1 MHKLITYVTAIA
13 NDGYYEDL
21 LYRIQKTLDLNLFFL
36 DKIKDKNKIEIIIV
50 DWGSK
55 KKFSDLIHVNS
66 KFKKQV
72 KFVYVN
78 EKVTKKYS
86 RNYKNNFNI
95 DTSFNAGIRRAKGK
109 FIIVGGCDQFF
120 DLSSWRNLINFAK
133 ENKGNKNIF
142 LVPRKILDYDL
153 YKSNFN
159 NEYYLKS
166 LNHFNSTNFKFKAHT
181 FYTGGGFAT
190 MLSKSNYTFFR
201 GLNEK
206 MRPGTSN
213 DSESVL
219 RSNLYGLNKIN
230 TDKFGIHLTKFPP
243 IENSL
248 RNKIVYSE
256 GFRTQPSPT
265 KKINV
270 NSLNCGLKN
279 ENLKISYSKNIS
291 KSFENSNKFIS
302 KNIFEFK
309 KNKLSVYKT
318 LLNSSQ
324 FHLKNFFYLR
334 KIFLIIN
341 LIDSLKV
348 SKFSEYGFN
357 NSSTLDII
365 GNRFK
370 YLDIII
376 FDNDKR
382 NYSNAYYKR
391 VGRVVESF
399 NESRYGLFH
408 SIISDKDQIFFN
420 YLKNNYLKG
429 ERNLLLIKPD
439 NLNSLKK
446 IFKTLNRNNHNKL
459 FNYILI
465 FQSQKFYNK
474 DFLTY
479 LKKKYYI
486 YQINQNE
493 FFLLKKEDFKNTN
506 IDEKKINKIL
516 SISSVEFILPYFIF
530 LCHKT
535 FSKIFKFIR
544 ALAYSLLR

>member
-13 NDGYYEDL
+13 NDGYYKDL
-21 LYRIQKTLDLNLFFL
+21 VYRIQKTIDLNLFFL
-36 DKIKDKNKIEIIIV
+36 NKIKDKYKIEIIIV

-55 KKFSDLIHVNS
+55 KKFSDLIYVNS

-72 KFVYVN
+72 KFVYVS
-78 EKVTKKYS
+78 EKLTKKHS
-86 RNYKNNFNI
+86 RNYKNNFNL
-95 DTSFNAGIRRAKGK
+95 DTSFNVGIRRAKGK

-190 MLSKSNYTFFR
+190 MLTKSNYTFFR

-206 MRPGTSN
+206 MKPGTSN

-219 RSNLYGLNKIN
+219 RSNLYGLNKVN
-230 TDKFGIHLTKFPP
+230 TDKFGIHLIKFPP

-248 RNKIVYSE
+248 RNKIVYSK
-256 GFRTQPSPT
+256 GFRAQPTPT

-270 NSLNCGLKN
+270 NNLNWGLKN
-279 ENLKISYSKNIS
+279 ENLKISYSKNTS
-291 KSFENSNKFIS
+291 KGFENSNKFLS
-302 KNIFEFK
+302 KNFFEYK
-309 KNKLSVYKT
+309 KNKLSIYNT

-334 KIFLIIN
+334 KIFLTIN
-341 LIDSLKV
+341 LIDFLKV

-376 FDNDKR
+376 FDNNKK
-382 NYSNAYYKR
+382 NYSNTYYKR
-391 VGRVVESF
+391 VGSIIDTF

-408 SIISDKDQIFFN
+408 SIISDKDQIFFD

-429 ERNLLLIKPD
+429 ERSLLLIKPG

-446 IFKTLNRNNHNKL
+446 IFKTLNKNNYNKL
-459 FNYILI
+459 FNYVLI

-474 DFLTY
+474 DFLNN
-479 LKKKYYI
+479 LKRKYYI
-486 YQINQNE
+486 YQINQNN
-493 FFLLKKEDFKNTN
+493 FFLKKKDFKNNN
-506 IDEKKINKIL
+506 IDEKRINKIL
-516 SISSVEFILPYFIF
+516 TISSVEFILPYFIF
-530 LCHKT
+530 LCHRT
-535 FSKIFKFIR
+535 FSKIFKFMR